1 MNSYDGKK
9 DSAMRLLYLMK
20 YPSKAFQVD
29 PFDDDDD
36 DIDDGK
42 DEPKKEEKGGIGGL
56 LGRRLVPDGF
66 KPLEQ
71 HRR

>member
-20 YPSKAFQVD
+20 YPSKACQID

-42 DEPKKEEKGGIGGL
+42 NEASKEEKKKIGSLMGQ
-56 LGRRLVPDGF
+56 RLVPDGF

>member
-20 YPSKAFQVD
+20 YPSKACQID

-42 DEPKKEEKGGIGGL
+42 NEASKEEKKKNWEL
-56 LGRRLVPDGF
+56 DGT
-66 KPLEQ
+66 KISARWL
-71 HRR
+71 